1 MNCCPECD
9 GLCVRLRNYRI
20 PLLFQNLNYL
30 KANNMSENRHYQPL
44 PKTPISPMGCHLLE
58 DFNPPAV
65 NVDSDAILVMTDLSQ
80 VPSATIIADA
90 TLDEANQSMLMRG
103 VRLLLVV
110 GESNKLAGVVTSV
123 DVLGEKPVL
132 VAQKR
137 QSRRSDLH
145 VADVM
150 VPVDKM
156 EALGMEDVKRASV
169 GNIVASLKSDGRAHA
184 IVVGQ
189 GKDGK
194 QSLLGIF
201 SASQI
206 ARQLGVQIHTHEMA
220 RTFAE
225 IEAVIAGV

>member
-1 MNCCPECD
+1 MNT
-9 GLCVRLRNYRI
+9 
-20 PLLFQNLNYL
+20 
-30 KANNMSENRHYQPL
+30 MSEILLHRPL
-44 PKTPISPMGCHLLE
+44 PKTRISPLGCHLLE
-58 DFNPPAV
+58 AFNPPAV
-65 NVDSDAILVMTDLSQ
+65 TVDSPAILVMTDLSQ
-80 VPSATIIADA
+80 VPSATVVADA
-90 TLDEANQSMLMRG
+90 TLEHANQSMLMRG

-110 GESNKLAGVVTSV
+110 GQGNKIVGMVTSV

-137 QSRRSDLH
+137 QSKRSDLL

-150 VPVDKM
+150 VHVEKM
-156 EALGMEDVKRASV
+156 EALRIEDVKKACV
-169 GNIVASLKSDGRAHA
+169 GDVVASLKADGRAHA
-184 IVVGQ
+184 LVVSQ
-189 GKDGK
+189 DKDGT

-206 ARQLGVQIHTHEMA
+206 ARQLGVQIHTQEIA

>member
-1 MNCCPECD
+1 MTD
-9 GLCVRLRNYRI
+9 TSI
-20 PLLFQNLNYL
+20 P
-30 KANNMSENRHYQPL
+30 KPL
-44 PKTPISPMGCHLLE
+44 PKTTISAQGCHLL
-58 DFNPPAV
+58 DAFNPQTV
-65 NVDSDAILVMTDLSQ
+65 NVDSPAIQVMTDLSR
-80 VPSATIIADA
+80 VPVATITASA
-90 TLDEANQSMLMRG
+90 TLDDANRAMMARG

-110 GESNKLAGVVTSV
+110 NETLQVAGLMTSV
-123 DVLGEKPVL
+123 DILGEKPVL
-132 VAQKR
+132 AAQRREVKR
-137 QSRRSDLH
+137 HELR

-156 EALGMEDVKRASV
+156 DALSMDDVKKARV
-169 GNIVASLKSDGRAHA
+169 GHVVATLKADGRAHA

-189 GKDGK
+189 DTKGR
-194 QSLLGIF
+194 QALLGIF

>member
-1 MNCCPECD
+1 M
-9 GLCVRLRNYRI
+9 
-20 PLLFQNLNYL
+20 
-30 KANNMSENRHYQPL
+30 
-44 PKTPISPMGCHLLE
+44 
-58 DFNPPAV
+58 
-65 NVDSDAILVMTDLSQ
+65 LV
-80 VPSATIIADA
+80 
-90 TLDEANQSMLMRG
+90 RG

-110 GESNKLAGVVTSV
+110 GHDNKIDGVITTV

-132 VAQKR
+132 VAQKAR
-137 QSRRSDLH
+137 SKRSDLC

-150 VPVDKM
+150 VPVGKM
-156 EALGMEDVKRASV
+156 EALGIEDVKKACV
-169 GNIVASLKSDGRAHA
+169 GDIVATLKSDGRVHA

-189 GKDGK
+189 GQDGK